1 MKPYHC
7 NVTIFGESTYR
18 RSLWINEVIK
28 VGSPSSRTGVL
39 IRRGRELSVYTEDMP
54 REDTEMVL
62 PAPRERGQSRPHG
75 HPDLKLCRLQTWE
88 RPRLV

>member
-62 PAPRERGQSRPHG
+62 PAPRERGQSRPHR
-75 HPDLKLCRLQTWE
+75 HPDLKQNCARVETEGLA
-88 RPRLV
+88 